1 MIKKTITILVLNSV
15 IFSFGQECCETLKK
29 DFEDKKGNF
38 KVVNEEDM
46 LNIVASSKT
55 KDQKQFEIYKEALL
69 MVEYRNMVMLAIDD
83 EEVLYMPPMST
94 NSLTAINTK
103 NKAMTMLMKIGL
115 SDITNQFE

>member
-1 MIKKTITILVLNSV
+1 
-15 IFSFGQECCETLKK
+15 
-29 DFEDKKGNF
+29 
-38 KVVNEEDM
+38 M

-69 MVEYRNMVMLAIDD
+69 LVEYRNMLMLAIDD

-94 NSLTAINTK
+94 GSLTAINTK